1 MIWEQQSRVIIQSTD
16 LYENGIEK
24 CAEYLPPSVTL
35 DNHTTYGDF
44 QITLKHREVKDK
56 YAISTL
62 MLKNTAENMCREL
75 THYWYKWPEAGV
87 PNEEAPIIAMLLEA
101 RSSLKGYVNESRE
114 KNSNATLNSDGN
126 GHGDIVHNGNGTMVI
141 TVDDDVTNK
150 LGTERVSGEGKES
163 GGNAEINGNVSS
175 VDKMKSTTL
184 KNQGY
189 VCCM

>member
-1 MIWEQQSRVIIQSTD
+1 MIWEQQSRVIVQATD

-62 MLKNTAENMCREL
+62 MLKNTVENMNREL

-87 PNEEAPIIAMLLEA
+87 PNEEAPLIAMLLEA

-114 KNSNATLNSDGN
+114 KNSNATLKADGN
-126 GHGDIVHNGNGTMVI
+126 VHGDVIHNDNSTTVI
-141 TVDDDVTNK
+141 TVDDDAVRK
-150 LGTERVSGEGKES
+150 MGTERINGEVKES
-163 GGNAEINGNVSS
+163 GGNAEINGNVSG
-175 VDKMKSTTL
+175 VDKIKGTTL
-184 KNQGY
+184 QNQGY